1 MGNTPVTWVLIG
13 EHFQTFLTGW
23 HSCTRGI
30 YLNNIYKCICI
41 LYIYIYM
48 WVNSRMGAGEV
59 TPQTER
65 FPSPKMSSLSHQKE
79 ELLNKITQ
87 SNAYLSCKS

>member
-1 MGNTPVTWVLIG
+1 
-13 EHFQTFLTGW
+13 
-23 HSCTRGI
+23 
-30 YLNNIYKCICI
+30 
-41 LYIYIYM
+41 M
-48 WVNSRMGAGEV
+48 WVNSRVGAGEV